1 MAHDNKTFFLITSQL
16 PLLLTN
22 HNLVQYDQTKHV
34 AVDRH
39 FIKDKLDSGLLCTP
53 YISTSGQLADILT
66 KGLRNPSS

>member
-1 MAHDNKTFFLITSQL
+1 MAHENKTFFLITSQL

-22 HNLVQYDQTKHV
+22 HDLVQYDQTKQV
-34 AVDRH
+34 EVDRH
-39 FIKDKLDSGLLCTP
+39 FIKEKLDSGLLCTP